1 MSKLTKEQLAETLN
15 GNEYGNE
22 ITEEQE
28 QQAKENGL
36 VVVTGYSDDNCEFRG
51 AISDEVGCY
60 DGGNIAVFKNGN
72 DFEVW
77 DADSIDDMED
87 AKREVS
93 AIDAVGRIQ
102 TIKAIWCDEKLG
114 CSWSYQ
120 TKIPHSTFNIME
132 DGDLYCIGIVF
143 DLSDVS

>member
-22 ITEEQE
+22 ITEAQE

-36 VVVTGYSDDNCEFRG
+36 VVVIGYSDDNCEFRG
-51 AISDEVGCY
+51 AIYNEVGCY
-60 DGGNIAVFKNGN
+60 DGGNIAVFKHNN
-72 DFEVW
+72 EFDVW
-77 DADSIDDMED
+77 AADSIDDMED
-87 AKREVS
+87 AKKEVS
-93 AIDAVGRIQ
+93 AIDAVGRSQ
-102 TIKAIWCDEKLG
+102 TIKAIWRDEKLD

-132 DGDLYCIGIVF
+132 DGELYCVGIVF

>member
-15 GNEYGNE
+15 GNRYGFE
-22 ITEEQE
+22 MTKEQE

-51 AISDEVGCY
+51 AIYDEVGCY
-60 DGGNIAVFKNGN
+60 DGGNIAVFKHENN
-72 DFEVW
+72 FEVW

-87 AKREVS
+87 AKKEVS
-93 AIDAVGRIQ
+93 AIDAVGRSQ
-102 TIKAIWCDEKLG
+102 TIKAVWCDDDLN
-114 CSWSYQ
+114 CSWSYK
-120 TKIPHSTFNIME
+120 TKIPHSTFQIME
-132 DGDLYCIGIVF
+132 DGDLYCIGIIF